1 MASFKTRIEDLV
13 GSVGDDAF
21 LTDALTDA
29 TAEIVNFLS
38 PDNLSLITATTND
51 FTSNGKDLDS
61 IKVLSVQRENGTDGE
76 YVECRKVAPQ
86 MERKVSDVNSMFFAT
101 KETPVFFQREGKLYV
116 YPSPAADPNAT
127 KAYYVVA
134 PVVSS
139 STDDIGNFPNE
150 LIHVV
155 VLGASV
161 KAVQRLMADV
171 KTLLSDVPT
180 YSSSVITRPDAVSV
194 STVDYSDASAS
205 SASASSASAVSKA
218 DISGD
223 VPGYTM
229 PTISGEASA
238 GASEIT
244 DTITAGAGLTDY
256 FDWWNEL
263 GTMIETDEDI
273 ELAQTQL
280 QKIRAYV
287 EAYSQAM
294 QNQLNEF
301 NQENVRYQAN
311 IQAEI
316 ALHNSNLRKALQD
329 AQQATAVALQN
340 SQQTTAVS
348 LQNKAKAMETA
359 IANNES
365 ALSKHRSQTQEYQAR
380 VGEAIQKYSSD
391 IQKYAA
397 DVQRYQAQYQWY
409 AEQQK
414 SLDSQYQRAL
424 QPFVN
429 APQPQKQ

>member
-1 MASFKTRIEDLV
+1 
-13 GSVGDDAF
+13 
-21 LTDALTDA
+21 
-29 TAEIVNFLS
+29 
-38 PDNLSLITATTND
+38 
-51 FTSNGKDLDS
+51 
-61 IKVLSVQRENGTDGE
+61 
-76 YVECRKVAPQ
+76 
-86 MERKVSDVNSMFFAT
+86 
-101 KETPVFFQREGKLYV
+101 
-116 YPSPAADPNAT
+116 
-127 KAYYVVA
+127 
-134 PVVSS
+134 
-139 STDDIGNFPNE
+139 
-150 LIHVV
+150 
-155 VLGASV
+155 
-161 KAVQRLMADV
+161 
-171 KTLLSDVPT
+171 
-180 YSSSVITRPDAVSV
+180 
-194 STVDYSDASAS
+194 
-205 SASASSASAVSKA
+205 
-218 DISGD
+218 
-223 VPGYTM
+223 
-229 PTISGEASA
+229 
-238 GASEIT
+238 
-244 DTITAGAGLTDY
+244 
-256 FDWWNEL
+256 
-263 GTMIETDEDI
+263 MIETDEDI

-329 AQQATAVALQN
+329 AQQ
-340 SQQTTAVS
+340 TTAVS

-380 VGEAIQKYSSD
+380 VGEAIQKYSRD

>member
-1 MASFKTRIEDLV
+1 V
-13 GSVGDDAF
+13 
-21 LTDALTDA
+21 
-29 TAEIVNFLS
+29 
-38 PDNLSLITATTND
+38 
-51 FTSNGKDLDS
+51 
-61 IKVLSVQRENGTDGE
+61 
-76 YVECRKVAPQ
+76 
-86 MERKVSDVNSMFFAT
+86 
-101 KETPVFFQREGKLYV
+101 
-116 YPSPAADPNAT
+116 
-127 KAYYVVA
+127 
-134 PVVSS
+134 
-139 STDDIGNFPNE
+139 
-150 LIHVV
+150 
-155 VLGASV
+155 
-161 KAVQRLMADV
+161 
-171 KTLLSDVPT
+171 T
-180 YSSSVITRPDAVSV
+180 YL
-194 STVDYSDASAS
+194 DASAS